1 VILEYAMTLLR
12 FSVWKL
18 LSCFL
23 LCFCSNSIF
32 AAVKDI
38 DLGVLPNAQQVKI
51 RVWYPEGQCA
61 RAEVNA
67 LNPEILCLSETAI
80 TNKVIVFS
88 HGAMGS
94 ALEYSWVGEG
104 LAAQGYIMVGIN
116 HFGESWVY
124 GEETVNPRTTGFI
137 WQRAQDISAL
147 LNHLGQ
153 DNLFQKSVDWHH
165 VVLIGHSAGGQT
177 AAMLAGARF
186 ELAAITRYCDS
197 DQAKEDLSCQYAKQ
211 SAQAPAEFHKAF
223 GSLQQ
228 DLRITGIVL
237 LDPALGPT
245 LLPESL
251 KQVQI
256 PALVVGSQHND
267 FIPWENHGARYA
279 AALANSQVHLLTR
292 QEGHFVFLSPCT
304 HDAQVMGVALCQDRT
319 GVDRVEVHAQ
329 LFRKIVSFIQEQD
342 AIISAPKTK
351 VFKEQRPEVNLKN
364 FAQPSINLL
373 DIIKHTPKWVFGL
386 MVILIVFGV
395 IQSRTR
401 KVSAI
406 LAFSLPMFMLFL
418 SFNGVVSN
426 LGWKGA
432 ILGSWALGLLTATYV
447 LLKLMNRNKVKW
459 DIESGKYLL
468 QGSWIPLVIFMGI
481 FLTRYVLGVAI
492 AMDADI
498 LHQPFIRSFA
508 SAVLGALSGFFVVR
522 LIFYWQEKKENINR
536 RAGQT

>member
-1 VILEYAMTLLR
+1 MTYLR
-12 FSVWKL
+12 LFFLKL
-18 LSCFL
+18 LGCL
-23 LCFCSNSIF
+23 LFCVTSASTF
-32 AAVKDI
+32 AAATDI

-61 RAEVNA
+61 GEA
-67 LNPEILCLSETAI
+67 NPEILCLSETAI

-94 ALEYSWVGEG
+94 ALEYSWLGEG
-104 LAAQGYIMVGIN
+104 LAAQGYIVVGIN
-116 HFGESWVY
+116 HFGESWIY
-124 GEETVNPRTTGFI
+124 GKETVNPRTTGFI

-153 DNLFQKSVDWHH
+153 HNLFQKSVDWQH

-186 ELAAITRYCDS
+186 ELAAITRYCES
-197 DQAKEDLSCQYAKQ
+197 AQAKEDLSCEYAKQ

-251 KQVQI
+251 QQVQI
-256 PALVVGSQHND
+256 PALVVGAQHND
-267 FIPWENHGARYA
+267 FIPWGNHGARYA
-279 AALANSQVHLLTR
+279 AALPNSQVHLLTG

-304 HDAQVMGVALCQDRT
+304 HDVRVMGVALCQDRS
-319 GVDRVEVHAQ
+319 GVDRVAVHAQ
-329 LFRKIVSFIQEQD
+329 LLQKILSFIQEQD
-342 AIISAPKTK
+342 AVITTIKTP
-351 VFKEQRPEVNLKN
+351 VFKEQVQEVNPQS
-364 FAQPSINLL
+364 FVQPSINLL

-406 LAFSLPMFMLFL
+406 LAVSLPLFMLFL

-426 LGWKGA
+426 LGWKGTVLA
-432 ILGSWALGLLTATYV
+432 SWIVGLLAASY
-447 LLKLMNRNKVKW
+447 LFLKLMNRNKVKW
-459 DIESGKYLL
+459 DIESGKYHL
-468 QGSWIPLVIFMGI
+468 QGSWTPLMIFMGI
-481 FLTRYVLGVAI
+481 FFTRYALGVAI

-498 LHQPFIRSFA
+498 LRQPFTPSLV
-508 SAVLGALSGFFVVR
+508 SVVLGALSGFFVAR
-522 LIFYWQEKKENINR
+522 IMIYWQVKK
-536 RAGQT
+536 ASFTL